1 MSQIGD
7 PLGRTG
13 ELCLQ
18 SQPLEAIEPAQE
30 RIRAAIACATALLL
44 SVGPFAYSETARILP
59 TQFGAIPGPGTATTS
74 QFGAPRHKP

>member
-1 MSQIGD
+1 MPQIGD

-18 SQPLEAIEPAQE
+18 SQPLEAIEPAHE

-44 SVGPFAYSETARILP
+44 SVGPFAYSETASNS
-59 TQFGAIPGPGTATTS
+59 A
-74 QFGAPRHKP
+74 APARRNAEARGCDHLSIRSAKA